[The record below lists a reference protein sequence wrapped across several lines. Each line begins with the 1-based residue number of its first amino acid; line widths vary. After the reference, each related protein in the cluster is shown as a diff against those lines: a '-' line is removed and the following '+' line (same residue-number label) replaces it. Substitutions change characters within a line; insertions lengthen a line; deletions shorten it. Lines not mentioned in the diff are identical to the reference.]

1 MRHAVIRVG
10 MAVAAMGVV
19 ASATTQVRAGIVLV
33 QNSTYDVALVGTSSR
48 AELITLTVNGAA
60 QSFTYHG
67 LKITAN
73 LSEASLGG
81 GQYQIT
87 LDLTAPG
94 DIFPV
99 ASEDGAVNIGGLS
112 NPMKLNTP
120 LDLTNAA
127 LTFFNGS
134 GGVIGSNPS
143 VGGLSQT
150 TPWDGFFPDPDFAE
164 SFSNIGGLDTQDI
177 RIVLTLDNPVP
188 EPSTFVLG
196 GIAVAAGGVW
206 LRRRRLTRLAA

>member
-1 MRHAVIRVG
+1 
-10 MAVAAMGVV
+10 VV
-19 ASATTQVRAGIVLV
+19 ASATTQARAGLVLV
-33 QNSTYDVALVGTSSR
+33 QNSTYDVALAGTSSGVQ
-48 AELITLTVNGAA
+48 ISTLTVNGAA

-67 LKITAN
+67 LTITAN

-99 ASEDGAVNIGGLS
+99 AHETGAVNIGGLS
-112 NPMKLNTP
+112 NPMDLNTP
-120 LDLTNAA
+120 LNLTNAA

-134 GGVIGSNPS
+134 GAIIISNPS
-143 VGGLSQT
+143 VGDVAQT
-150 TPWDGFFPDPDFAE
+150 TPWDGFFPNSTSA
-164 SFSNIGGLDTQDI
+164 GGFGNLGGFDTQDI
-177 RIVLTLDNPVP
+177 RIVLSLDTPVP
-188 EPSTFVLG
+188 EPSTFVMG

-206 LRRRRLTRLAA
+206 LRRRRLPRSAA

>member
-10 MAVAAMGVV
+10 MAVAAMAVV

-33 QNSTYDVALVGTSSR
+33 QNSATWPGRHVLQGG
-48 AELITLTVNGAA
+48 LITLTVNGAA

-94 DIFPV
+94 TSSP
-99 ASEDGAVNIGGLS
+99 S
-112 NPMKLNTP
+112 P
-120 LDLTNAA
+120 LRT
-127 LTFFNGS
+127 
-134 GGVIGSNPS
+134 
-143 VGGLSQT
+143 
-150 TPWDGFFPDPDFAE
+150 
-164 SFSNIGGLDTQDI
+164 
-177 RIVLTLDNPVP
+177 
-188 EPSTFVLG
+188 
-196 GIAVAAGGVW
+196 AGQHRW
-206 LRRRRLTRLAA
+206 AQ